1 MQGEAALTKLTDNLS
16 EGAFMD
22 AVLAQLRTGARPPL
36 VRFTQEDLEALA
48 EEWIGEHVSRFPF
61 LY

>member
-1 MQGEAALTKLTDNLS
+1 
-16 EGAFMD
+16 MD

-48 EEWIGEHVSRFPF
+48 EEWIGEHVSRYPF

>member
-1 MQGEAALTKLTDNLS
+1 
-16 EGAFMD
+16 MD

-36 VRFTQEDLEALA
+36 VRFTQEDLEAL
-48 EEWIGEHVSRFPF
+48 EEEPIGEDFSRSPF